1 MLPSASVEIHEAA
14 SKTFTELIQKE
25 LIPIHIFTTT
35 CMSAIL
41 AQLDNREKCKEGGRE
56 RERERDR
63 QKNRL
68 SFFLSTGISNAWL
81 SMTLSSIPY
90 LPKDIVKRH
99 ILTTALAKGQLS
111 QTVNSRQASCKIIG
125 ALASKFEPY
134 W

>member
-25 LIPIHIFTTT
+25 LMPIHIFTTT
-35 CMSAIL
+35 CMSAII
-41 AQLDNREKCKEGGRE
+41 AQLDNREKCKERE
-56 RERERDR
+56 RERNRE
-63 QKNRL
+63 RL
-68 SFFLSTGISNAWL
+68 SFFPSTGISNAWL

-111 QTVNSRQASCKIIG
+111 QTINSRQASCKIIG